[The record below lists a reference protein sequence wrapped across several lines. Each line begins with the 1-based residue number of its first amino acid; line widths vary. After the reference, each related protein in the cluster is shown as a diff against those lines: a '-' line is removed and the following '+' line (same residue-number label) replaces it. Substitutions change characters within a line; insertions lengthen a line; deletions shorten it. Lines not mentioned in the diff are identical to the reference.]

1 MSDTADFLVSAAER
15 VATAYPSLF
24 RHQCSGVAFLLSRRR
39 AILADDM
46 GLGKTRTSIV
56 AAREQSP
63 DGPFLVICPAS
74 LKRNWERE
82 IHMIE
87 PGASV
92 AIVDKEVPAEPSR
105 WTVVNYDRLGRHKE
119 ALLGVGARVVI
130 VDEAHYVRNKSART
144 GHTLAL
150 TEADGVEAVYM
161 LSGTPITNRP
171 RDLFNLLKI
180 AHHPV
185 ANNWFSFTKRYCAA
199 YDNGYGLVTDGASN
213 IEELAQLVA
222 GKMLRRAKS
231 EVLDLPEK
239 VRTWFPLELPTK
251 RVNGLEDHALDY
263 LSRNAARSG
272 PTWITF
278 LSMLNKAR
286 HQLALAKATPTA
298 DFVTDL
304 VEAGQ
309 KVVIF
314 TGYKGV
320 VDTMRERFGD
330 TAVVLTG
337 DTPLDARQ
345 VAVDRFQ
352 ADPSIRVFI
361 GNIMAAGTGITLTA
375 GDHVV
380 FNDLDWVPANHW
392 QAEDRIHR
400 IGRTSTA
407 YVTYM
412 YTPDTLDVFVAQLL
426 EQKAELVARIE
437 STSAEQAGMID
448 AVVDLVLSG
457 HQPTVPGMTAE
468 PQEATVGLLRDVL
481 ALWES
486 MNAVDQVE
494 NVAIYRF
501 ASGRDASVMYETVVD
516 SGVSH
521 CDCPG
526 FAYTSNCRHAR
537 EALGLWRKGI
547 PGTPAPGNG
556 SGSGAEAAA

>member
-1 MSDTADFLVSAAER
+1 
-15 VATAYPSLF
+15 
-24 RHQCSGVAFLLSRRR
+24 
-39 AILADDM
+39 
-46 GLGKTRTSIV
+46 
-56 AAREQSP
+56 
-63 DGPFLVICPAS
+63 
-74 LKRNWERE
+74 
-82 IHMIE
+82 MIE

-105 WTVVNYDRLGRHKE
+105 WTVVNYDRLSRHKE

-161 LSGTPITNRP
+161 LTGTPMTNRP

-185 ANNWFSFTKRYCAA
+185 ANSWYSFTKRYCGA

-309 KVVIF
+309 KVVVI

-330 TAVVLTG
+330 SAVVLTG
-337 DTPLDARQ
+337 ETPLDARQ

-361 GNIMAAGTGITLTA
+361 GNIIAAGTGITLTA

-426 EQKAELVARIE
+426 EQKAELVARVE
-437 STSAEQAGMID
+437 ATAAEQAGMID
-448 AVVDLVLSG
+448 AVVELVLSG
-457 HQPTVPGMTAE
+457 HQPGVPGMTAE
-468 PQEATVGLLRDVL
+468 PQEASVGLLRDVL
-481 ALWES
+481 ALWEQLGPITERGGQ
-486 MNAVDQVE
+486 QV
-494 NVAIYRF
+494 F
-501 ASGRDASVMYETVVD
+501 HFPSSRDPSIVYETVVE
-516 SGVSH
+516 SGVAH

-526 FAYTSNCRHAR
+526 FGYRSNCAHSR
-537 EALGLWRKGI
+537 EALRMAREGHR
-547 PGTPAPGNG
+547 
-556 SGSGAEAAA
+556 GASNAA

>member
-1 MSDTADFLVSAAER
+1 MSHDAADFLLTAAER
-15 VATAYPSLF
+15 VAAEYPDLF
-24 RHQCSGVAFLLSRRR
+24 RHQCSGVAFLLSRKR

-56 AAREQSP
+56 AAREQCP

-82 IHMIE
+82 IRLVE
-87 PGASV
+87 PNATIAV
-92 AIVDKEVPAEPSR
+92 VDGEVPADAPR

-119 ALLGVGARVVI
+119 SLVALGSRVVI
-130 VDEAHYVRNKSART
+130 VDEAHYVRNKSARST
-144 GHTLAL
+144 HTLAL

-161 LSGTPITNRP
+161 LTGTPMTNRP

-185 ANNWFSFTKRYCAA
+185 ANSWFRFTQRYCGA
-199 YDNGYGLVTDGASN
+199 YDNGFGLVTDGATN
-213 IEELAQLVA
+213 IEELAELIA
-222 GKMLRRAKS
+222 GKMLRRAKAD
-231 EVLDLPEK
+231 VLDLPEK

-251 RVNGLEDHALDY
+251 RVNGLEDRALDF
-263 LSRNAARSG
+263 LSRNEARSG

-278 LSMLNKAR
+278 LSLLNKAR
-286 HQLALAKATPTA
+286 HQLAVAKATPTA

-309 KVVIF
+309 KVVVF
-314 TGYKGV
+314 TGYKAV
-320 VDTMRERFGD
+320 VEVMRERFGD
-330 TAVVLTG
+330 RAVLLTG

-361 GNIMAAGTGITLTA
+361 GNLTAAGTGITLTS

-400 IGRTSTA
+400 IGRTATA

-412 YTPDTLDVFVAQLL
+412 YTPDTLDAFVAQLL
-426 EQKAELVARIE
+426 EQKAALVAKVE
-437 STSAEQAGMID
+437 ANAAAQAGMID
-448 AVVDLVLSG
+448 AVVDLVLQG
-457 HQPTVPGMTAE
+457 HQPTMPSMTTE
-468 PQEATVGLLRDVL
+468 PERATVGLLADVL
-481 ALWES
+481 ALWEQLGPLAERS
-486 MNAVDQVE
+486 GQQV
-494 NVAIYRF
+494 F
-501 ASGRDASVMYETVVD
+501 TFPSSRDASVVYETVVED
-516 SGVSH
+516 GVAH

-526 FAYTSNCRHAR
+526 FAYGGNCKHAKEAMRMAR
-537 EALGLWRKGI
+537 EANRS
-547 PGTPAPGNG
+547 A
-556 SGSGAEAAA
+556 SAAH